1 MNGRQRVAAVVAG
14 QPVDRPPVMP
24 ILHSG
29 YATAL
34 EVPLGGFYT
43 SAAVM
48 ADVMVRGC
56 RMFNFDG
63 VQLSMGVTGEAEALG
78 AAIQQPPDGAP
89 LLRQS
94 LLADLG
100 NLSHLRTLD
109 PTVGGRMPMFYEAV
123 ERTVSAT
130 RGETYVLATLRG
142 PLLAASQLRGVQ
154 EILMDLLDQPDEAER
169 ILEFTQETAL
179 RLGRWLLGSGAHG
192 LVLGEATCSP
202 NFISPRFYR
211 QFVLPRHRELVR
223 GLKAAG
229 WQAVGLHICG
239 DTTPII
245 EDIVSTGVDFLDIDY
260 QVPAARAIGLARNR
274 IALRGNLDPSADFRF
289 GQPAEIQAKTQTL
302 LQDVQGARWIMSSGC
317 DIPPG
322 TPAENMAAF
331 AAATTEVTER

>member
-1 MNGRQRVAAVVAG
+1 
-14 QPVDRPPVMP
+14 
-24 ILHSG
+24 
-29 YATAL
+29 
-34 EVPLGGFYT
+34 
-43 SAAVM
+43 
-48 ADVMVRGC
+48 
-56 RMFNFDG
+56 
-63 VQLSMGVTGEAEALG
+63 
-78 AAIQQPPDGAP
+78 
-89 LLRQS
+89 
-94 LLADLG
+94 
-100 NLSHLRTLD
+100 
-109 PTVGGRMPMFYEAV
+109 MFYEAV

-130 RGETYVLATLRG
+130 HGETYVLATLRG

-211 QFVLPRHRELVR
+211 QFVLPRHRELIR

-260 QVPAARAIGLARNR
+260 QVPAARAIGLAHGR

-289 GQPAEIQAKTQTL
+289 GLPAEITAKTQAL
-302 LQDVQGARWIMSSGC
+302 LCDIQGERWILSSGC

-322 TPAENMAAF
+322 TPAENIAAF
-331 AAATTEVTER
+331 AATSRVTER